1 MANVYYS
8 YPSNRRGTL
17 RAVLSPEQ
25 VRVML
30 KEHSTRCAGKQ
41 FPMTAHTTNDD
52 FAILQVFEVEA
63 SKEYAAGFYLFDE
76 AIMQIEEEL
85 RLAHA

>member
-25 VRVML
+25 VSAML
-30 KEHSTRCAGKQ
+30 KAHTTRCAGQQ
-41 FPMTAHTTNDD
+41 FPMTSPTIHAE
-52 FAILQVFEVEA
+52 FAILQVFAAEA
-63 SKEYAAGFYLFDE
+63 SEDYGAGFYLFDE
-76 AIMQIEEEL
+76 DLMQIEKAM
-85 RLAHA
+85 RA